1 MAAKKNTRRPA
12 PAAPSAPHSAPAAHP
27 APSARAAPGGA
38 TVAVQGALAANPGA
52 TTAVIAATAG
62 VSPAAAAK
70 TLAALEASGH
80 ATRIPGERAGRNRAP
95 ATWHPTTGAA
105 APSGG
110 NGAVPGEPAP
120 APGTGPGSVPPRD
133 VPSVTAGTATAGQE
147 PHPGRGTQSA
157 ASDGDQAGNQ
167 KDGGDKAGGEPAAPQ
182 HPQAGEAAG
191 TDDEDTGDA
200 GGAPAAGAAPD
211 GTSQSG
217 DATTGPVVPREAAGL
232 AELAAFAAQRAAK
245 ALAAGNLPAA
255 LSELDA
261 ARDSATQARR
271 LVRSASTGRK
281 PRTGPG
287 MRPGQ
292 LRDRVRGH
300 LDAHPG
306 TSLTP
311 YEIARVLGNSAGAV
325 ANALDRLTELGHAQ
339 MATDHPRR
347 YMTTKAP

>member
-1 MAAKKNTRRPA
+1 
-12 PAAPSAPHSAPAAHP
+12 
-27 APSARAAPGGA
+27 
-38 TVAVQGALAANPGA
+38 VAVQGALAANPGA
-52 TTAVIAATAG
+52 TTAVIATAAG
-62 VSPAAAAK
+62 VSAPAAAKA
-70 TLAALEASGH
+70 LAALEASGH
-80 ATRIPGERAGRNRAP
+80 ATRIPGERTGRNRAP

-110 NGAVPGEPAP
+110 NGALPGESVPAP
-120 APGTGPGSVPPRD
+120 DTGPGSVPPRAGD
-133 VPSVTAGTATAGQE
+133 APSVTAGTATAGPE

-167 KDGGDKAGGEPAAPQ
+167 KDGGDKAGGEPAVPQ
-182 HPQAGEAAG
+182 HPKVGETAG
-191 TDDEDTGDA
+191 TDDKDPGAAD
-200 GGAPAAGAAPD
+200 GAPAAGAAPD
-211 GTSQSG
+211 GASQSG
-217 DATTGPVVPREAAGL
+217 DATTGPVVPSEAAGL
-232 AELAAFAAQRAAK
+232 AELAASAAQRAAK

-271 LVRSASTGRK
+271 LVRSAIAGRK

-347 YMTTKAP
+347 YMTTKAA